1 MQKKGTYLESTLD
14 LNSGNVWGI
23 EEEELLELWKQDI
36 LDEDFVASENKVL
49 NVIRLAFDVYHFD
62 ENDERDRIR
71 YTNGDYTILPVSEK
85 QKTSIAVRKRK
96 IRQITDLSYENI
108 KHISAAELLQLI
120 DRNFG
125 GGWDSISLSIKD
137 IIESIFDISTT
148 TLPASR
154 IHAPGG
160 TLERK
165 VADGYDVL
173 EVAKGTWIEAIF
185 AKKREPMEKLRFIS
199 DNDYDEDGNRKVAD
213 DEEEHDQDRDRDDED
228 DDNTNDD
235 TFYESYTPEADI
247 KDDELADE

>member
-1 MQKKGTYLESTLD
+1 M
-14 LNSGNVWGI
+14 
-23 EEEELLELWKQDI
+23 
-36 LDEDFVASENKVL
+36 
-49 NVIRLAFDVYHFD
+49 
-62 ENDERDRIR
+62 
-71 YTNGDYTILPVSEK
+71 
-85 QKTSIAVRKRK
+85 
-96 IRQITDLSYENI
+96 
-108 KHISAAELLQLI
+108 LQLI

-137 IIESIFDISTT
+137 IIESTFDISTT

-199 DNDYDEDGNRKVAD
+199 ENEYDEDGNRKVI
-213 DEEEHDQDRDRDDED
+213 EDED
-228 DDNTNDD
+228 DEREREHDDDDDTANDD